1 MARGST
7 AAALLFWERPTTA
20 LTAKRKFDSF
30 GIKEINIEL
39 LNYNENIKI
48 GKFNIET
55 LALTHSIP
63 EPNAIVIRTE
73 KLNIF
78 HTGDWFIT

>member
-1 MARGST
+1 MIHLG
-7 AAALLFWERPTTA
+7 LKKL
-20 LTAKRKFDSF
+20 
-30 GIKEINIEL
+30 NIEL
-39 LNYNENIKI
+39 LNYNEKIKI

-63 EPNAIVIRTE
+63 EPNAIIIRTE

-78 HTGDWFIT
+78 HTGDWKIDPTPLVGEPNR